1 MRLLVDENT
10 ALQLMEPLRHLLRA
24 HEVKHVSEI
33 GWRGKKDQL
42 LLGDAGRAGYEA
54 FLTLDQAQLADPDE
68 CRAIRDSGM
77 HHIRYEQR
85 VQGLDGLALAIGA
98 VIAAMP
104 AVMTHLEDAGSSGS
118 SASPA
123 WTRHTGDTKRSTRL
137 STRHPTGQA
146 RAAAGRRDTA
156 RVDLVVQE
164 RPRLL

>member
-54 FLTLDQAQLADPDE
+54 FLTLDKAQLADPDE

-104 AVMTHLEDAGSSGS
+104 AVMTHLEDAGSQRLVRITSLD
-118 SASPA
+118 PA
-123 WTRHTGDTKRSTRL
+123 HRRYEAVNPAVDPPPYWPGQGRGRAPRHR
-137 STRHPTGQA
+137 
-146 RAAAGRRDTA
+146 
-156 RVDLVVQE
+156 
-164 RPRLL
+164 